1 MKTSRRTGSKS
12 RVARI
17 ARRLAGAAFV
27 LALGLSTR
35 AFADNSADSDRANLL
50 FKRGKVAFNDGKYA
64 DALRIYSE
72 AWRLKQSPDIAANL
86 AQTESELGQHRAA
99 AEHFAYA
106 LAHLLP
112 SSTDE
117 QKYALSE
124 GLEQEKRAI
133 GSLRVTL
140 EPADATLTID
150 EQPLTLPV
158 NGEVFVEPG
167 EHRVLASREGYE

>member
-1 MKTSRRTGSKS
+1 MKSSNRVRTN
-12 RVARI
+12 
-17 ARRLAGAAFV
+17 
-27 LALGLSTR
+27 ALGRGVFCLSILFSLAVAPHAR
-35 AFADNSADSDRANLL
+35 ADANADSDRANLL
-50 FKRGKVAFNDGKYA
+50 FKKGKVAFNEGKYQ

-86 AQTESELGQHRAA
+86 AQTESELGKHRDA

-117 QKYALSE
+117 QKQALAE
-124 GLEQEKRAI
+124 GLQSEKKEI

-140 EPADATLTID
+140 EPGESALTID
-150 EQPLTLPV
+150 
-158 NGEVFVEPG
+158 
-167 EHRVLASREGYE
+167 